1 MVDRAQRRGGPL
13 SQGYRLIGFF
23 KTDIDRRSQIEN
35 VTSPFHRLEKAVAQ
49 GMSAADP
56 VGTLERIVN
65 AFDPL
70 PAGVVLYDADNRLV
84 FCNRRFREIYAG
96 VADLLVA
103 GAAYEE
109 IVRAYFH
116 RGFAA
121 HTGLDEAA
129 YVRSLVDKHVNP
141 DASDF
146 EIRLEEGKYLLVSD
160 RKTADGGV
168 IGFRLDITE
177 RKTAERELAAS
188 EERFRSLL
196 AMSSDWYWEQDAKFH
211 FSRISGGMVR
221 ATGVD
226 PVLRLGLPRWEIP
239 YLGLSREQMD
249 QHRALVESH
258 QPFRDFQYA
267 YAMPSGEI
275 WWVSISGEPVFT
287 SDGKFNGY
295 RGVGS
300 NITEKRRTEAQIREL
315 AEYDFLTGLPNRM
328 LLSAR
333 FDLALR
339 QAKHQHEGM
348 ALMFIDLDRFKNI
361 NDSLGHHIGDQLL
374 AETARRLM
382 DATRATDTVSRH
394 GGDEFVLLLPGT
406 TDPGDLAQLA
416 DSLIKKIGAPQR
428 ISGHEL
434 TVTPSIGLT
443 IWPHDGED
451 LNSLVKNA
459 DLAMYH
465 SKSEGRNQFS
475 FFRAEMNQKVTE
487 RLSVENALRRALS
500 RNRSRNEFSLVYQ
513 PIFRVPGRKLIGAEA
528 LIRWHS
534 EELGDVSPNRF
545 IPVAEDSGLIIELGE
560 WVVHEASAQLRRW
573 REAGLAHF
581 PVTINVSGV
590 QFKSRYLVDQLLHA
604 IGVNGLTAHDLEIEL
619 TESALVSEGDAA
631 SSTLDAM
638 ARAGFRLVVDDFGTG
653 YSNLVYLKRFDI
665 AKLKIDQSF
674 VRDITTDPNDAAITR
689 GIIGLAKSLGLRV
702 VAEGIEHA
710 AQLEFLLASGCEEAQ
725 GFLLSHPLTPEG
737 LQNKF
742 NVKDHDAK
750 I

>member
-1 MVDRAQRRGGPL
+1 MQ
-13 SQGYRLIGFF
+13 
-23 KTDIDRRSQIEN
+23 N
-35 VTSPFHRLEKAVAQ
+35 VPSPFHHLEEAVAE
-49 GMSAADP
+49 GMNAADP

-103 GAAYEE
+103 GAAYED
-109 IVRAYFH
+109 IVRAYFR

-129 YVRSLVDKHVNP
+129 YVKGLVDKHVNP

-146 EIRLEEGKYLLVSD
+146 EIFLEEGKCLLVSD

-196 AMSSDWYWEQDAKFH
+196 AMSSDWYWEQDADFH

-221 ATGVD
+221 TTGVD
-226 PVLRLGLPRWEIP
+226 PVLRLGRPRWEIP
-239 YLGLSREQMD
+239 YLGISREQMD
-249 QHRALVESH
+249 AHRALVESH

-287 SDGKFNGY
+287 RDGKFNGY

-339 QAKHQHEGM
+339 QAKHKHEGM
-348 ALMFIDLDRFKNI
+348 ALMFVDLDRFKNI
-361 NDSLGHHIGDQLL
+361 NDSLGHHIGDQIL
-374 AETARRLM
+374 AETARRLLE
-382 DATRATDTVSRH
+382 ATRATDTVSRH
-394 GGDEFVLLLPGT
+394 GGDEFVLLLPGA
-406 TDPGDLAQLA
+406 TDPGHLAQLA
-416 DSLIKKIGAPQR
+416 ESLIKKIGAPHR

-443 IWPHDGED
+443 IWPQDGED

-500 RNRSRNEFSLVYQ
+500 RNRSRNEFTLVYQ
-513 PIFRVPGRKLIGAEA
+513 PIFRIPGRKLIGVEA
-528 LIRWHS
+528 LIRWNS
-534 EELGDVSPNRF
+534 EELGEVSPARF

-560 WVVHEASAQLRRW
+560 WVAHEACAQLRRW
-573 REAGLAHF
+573 REAGLGCF

-590 QFKSRYLVDQLLHA
+590 QFKSRRLVDQLLHA
-604 IGVNGLTAHDLEIEL
+604 ISVNGLTAHDLEIEL

-638 ARAGFRLVVDDFGTG
+638 ALVGFRLVVDDFGTG
-653 YSNLVYLKRFDI
+653 YSNLIYLKRFDI
-665 AKLKIDQSF
+665 SKLKIDQSF
-674 VRDITTDPNDAAITR
+674 VRDITTDPDDAAITR

-725 GFLLSHPLTPEG
+725 GFLLSHPLTPEV

-742 NVKDHDAK
+742 NVKDKNAK